1 MKVIHQNADLL
12 SLTNK
17 LSSSVTKSF
26 TEEEMHEVKSS
37 NHFVRCSHEP
47 LHCKKVS
54 TCNRVIF
61 RTNLLKVKE
70 RKSGFRVMSW
80 LYSKAGKSMMPKKT
94 TRYEVIPKA
103 SDNFDNF

>member
-1 MKVIHQNADLL
+1 MKVIHQNGDLL
-12 SLTNK
+12 NLTNK
-17 LSSSVTKSF
+17 LSSSVSKSL

-37 NHFVRCSHEP
+37 NHFVRCPNEP
-47 LHCKKVS
+47 PLCKKIGA
-54 TCNRVIF
+54 CNRVIF